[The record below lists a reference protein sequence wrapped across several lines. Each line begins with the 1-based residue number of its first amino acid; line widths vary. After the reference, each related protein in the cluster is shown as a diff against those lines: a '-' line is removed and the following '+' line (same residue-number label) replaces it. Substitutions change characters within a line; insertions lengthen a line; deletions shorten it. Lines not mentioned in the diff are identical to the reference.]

1 MSLAILR
8 NNLLLENYIINI
20 LIAFIPIS
28 FIAGNLILNL
38 NVVLLILFSLIFYKS
53 NIFLYKFNLID
64 KIILLAFISCLF
76 SGLINGFQIFQIET
90 SNYDFNVIK
99 KTIVFFRYLLFYFV
113 VRYLVL
119 NKKLNFKLFF
129 LSCFTCSI
137 FVSLDI
143 IYQFIFGFDIFG
155 FKADTHKLS
164 GPFGDELIAG
174 SYLQRFGIFSL
185 FYLPIFFNIRNKNY
199 IFLFLTLI
207 FFLVLFSIIV
217 SGNRM
222 PFILFLMIV
231 GMIFLF
237 EKKSRKYFFIFFI
250 LSSTIFLIIYN
261 KNETTKNYFNHFL
274 KTAIDIKTSSQRI
287 FSINLSDSD
296 KKLFNEDP
304 QIFLTNTYVKEF
316 YSGFAAWQQGKFIG
330 GGINSFYSNC
340 TIKVNDCASHPH
352 NYYLEILSELGIA
365 GLILFLTIFLLILH
379 RTFYLKYFKE
389 KNFNIIIIPF
399 MYLFLAEIFPIKTS
413 GSFFTTGNATFIF
426 FIMAVTVALSKRSN

>member
-1 MSLAILR
+1 MSLVILR
-8 NNLLLENYIINI
+8 NNPLLENYIINI
-20 LIAFIPIS
+20 LVALIPIS

-38 NVVLLILFSLIFYKS
+38 NIVLLILFSLIFYKS
-53 NIFLYKFNLID
+53 NIFFYKINLID
-64 KIILLAFISCLF
+64 KLILLAFILCLV
-76 SGLINGFQIFQIET
+76 SGLINSFQIYQLET
-90 SNYDFNVIK
+90 SDHDFNVIK
-99 KTIVFFRYLLFYFV
+99 KTIVFFRYLIFYFV

-119 NKKLNFKLFF
+119 NEKLNFKFFF
-129 LSCFTCSI
+129 LSCFSCSI

-143 IYQFIFGFDIFG
+143 IYQFIFGYDIFG

-174 SYLQRFGIFSL
+174 SYLQRFGIFTL
-185 FYLPIFFNIRNKNY
+185 FYLPIFFNIKNKNY
-199 IFLFLTLI
+199 IFLFLTAI

-222 PFILFLMIV
+222 PFLLFIMII
-231 GMIFLF
+231 GSIFLF
-237 EKKSRKYFFIFFI
+237 EKKSRKYFVIFFI

-261 KNETTKNYFNHFL
+261 KNQTTKIYFDDFL
-274 KTAIDIKTSSQRI
+274 NTAINIKTTSERLLKV
-287 FSINLSDSD
+287 NDSVYD

-304 QIFLTNTYVKEF
+304 QQFLTNTYVKEF
-316 YSGFAAWQQGKFIG
+316 YSGFAAWQQNKFIG
-330 GGINSFYSNC
+330 GGVNSFYSNC
-340 TIKVNDCASHPH
+340 RIKVNDCASHPH